1 MIQQPLP
8 PPVATP
14 PPGVDLDTIIGSL
27 TPLVLGVVAL
37 VVAGVVMYRFFK
49 SDLAAALA
57 ERLRRRRKSSQPIE
71 GLEAHV
77 AELEQEVVGMR
88 GQITEMAERLDF
100 AERLLAQQKRERA
113 LPGA

>member
-1 MIQQPLP
+1 MQEP
-8 PPVATP
+8 PPIATPP
-14 PPGVDLDTIIGSL
+14 PPGVDLDTIIASL
-27 TPLVLGVVAL
+27 TPLVLGIVGL
-37 VVAGVVMYRFFK
+37 VVAGLMLFRFLK

-57 ERLRRRRKSSQPIE
+57 ERLRRRRKPSGSIE
-71 GLEAHV
+71 DVEAHV
-77 AELEQEVVGMR
+77 AELEQEIVGMR

>member
-1 MIQQPLP
+1 MQEP
-8 PPVATP
+8 PIATP
-14 PPGVDLDTIIGSL
+14 PPPAGVDLDTIIASL
-27 TPLVLGVVAL
+27 TPLVLGIVGL
-37 VVAGVVMYRFFK
+37 VVAGVVVFRFLK

-57 ERLRRRRKSSQPIE
+57 ERLRRRKKPSQSIE
-71 GLEAHV
+71 GVEAHV
-77 AELEQEVVGMR
+77 AELEQQVVAMH